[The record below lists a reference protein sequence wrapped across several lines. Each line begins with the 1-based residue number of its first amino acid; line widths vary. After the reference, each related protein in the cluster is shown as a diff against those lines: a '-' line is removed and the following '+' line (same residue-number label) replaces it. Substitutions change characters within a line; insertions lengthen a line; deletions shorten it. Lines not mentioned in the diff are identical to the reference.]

1 MSATETLPA
10 AAAPKRRIFA
20 GRVTQAHVM
29 RSEWTKLWSLRSTRW
44 SLLFAVVAMA
54 GLGVLIAAV
63 SMGRWSHLSLHDR
76 ATFDSIDRSL
86 GGYHLAQLAIGVLG
100 VLVIS
105 GEYSTGMIRSSLMA
119 VPRRL
124 PVLWAK
130 IAVFASVTFVLML
143 ASAFVAF
150 FGAQAILTEHH
161 VNVTLSHPH
170 ALRTLVGTVLFMT
183 VTGILCVA
191 LGTIIRST
199 AGGDR
204 DVRRPAVRP
213 AGDRRYPPEQHR
225 QIDRPL
231 PALERGRGDRTGR
244 PGRAHALAVGR
255 VRAVLRLHDRVA
267 GDRRLS
273 ARTPRRLMSTGQPT
287 HTAQRAVTKVP
298 EIALIFWV
306 LKLLT
311 TGMGESMSDFL
322 GQHSVPI
329 AGAIG
334 IFGLWFA
341 IWLQMRQREY
351 RAPFYW
357 FAVMMVAIFG
367 TMAAD
372 GIHDGASIPYAVTTP
387 LFAV

>member
-10 AAAPKRRIFA
+10 AAAPSGRAFTGCVTQ
-20 GRVTQAHVM
+20 GRVL

-63 SMGRWSHLSLHDR
+63 SMGRWSHLSPHDR

-130 IAVFASVTFVLML
+130 ITVFASVTFVSML

-150 FGAQAILTEHH
+150 FVAQAILTQHH

-170 ALRTLVGTVLFMT
+170 ALRTLLGTVLFMT

-199 AGGDR
+199 AGAIATFAGLLFVLPGITDILPSSIGDSINPYLPSNAGTAIAKAVP
-204 DVRRPAVRP
+204 DPHTLSPWGGFALYCSYTLVLLAIAAYALVRRDA
-213 AGDRRYPPEQHR
+213 
-225 QIDRPL
+225 
-231 PALERGRGDRTGR
+231 
-244 PGRAHALAVGR
+244 
-255 VRAVLRLHDRVA
+255 
-267 GDRRLS
+267 
-273 ARTPRRLMSTGQPT
+273 
-287 HTAQRAVTKVP
+287 
-298 EIALIFWV
+298 
-306 LKLLT
+306 
-311 TGMGESMSDFL
+311 
-322 GQHSVPI
+322 
-329 AGAIG
+329 
-334 IFGLWFA
+334 
-341 IWLQMRQREY
+341 
-351 RAPFYW
+351 
-357 FAVMMVAIFG
+357 
-367 TMAAD
+367 
-372 GIHDGASIPYAVTTP
+372 
-387 LFAV
+387 